1 MLERYLK
8 NLSVNVEPFAVCMVD
23 NHWRLTLPGP
33 PVAML
38 HFIVQ
43 GEGSV
48 LAPGLPRTRIGPNF
62 LIVIPRGAVHSLEAG
77 PDVNEELKIDCAPSG
92 PPVHH
97 IQAGDG
103 SDLVLVVGCGTLK
116 VHYGEAFGLF
126 DHLRQTLVVDL
137 SGVPEV
143 PILYQGILA
152 EQASGLP
159 GGPVLQGAIMTQLLV
174 HMFRKL
180 HEEEDTTLAWLNAL
194 DDPRLAAALDTIMN
208 DPGAPHTVD
217 SLADIAH
224 MSRSAFAKAFQ
235 EAFGDSPI
243 NLVNHVRMEQAAK
256 LLSAGNLPVERIAAR
271 MGYSSRS
278 HFSHA
283 FKKYTGQSPAEYRHG

>member
-8 NLSVNVEPFAVCMVD
+8 NLSVDVEPFALCLLD

-43 GEGSV
+43 GDGWL
-48 LAPGLPRTRIGPNF
+48 LAPGLPRTRIAPNF
-62 LIVIPRGAVHSLEAG
+62 LVVIPHGAVHSLEAG
-77 PDVNEELKIDCAPSG
+77 SEIDDEVIIDCAPSG
-92 PPVHH
+92 PPVHR

-103 SDLVLVVGCGTLK
+103 SNLVMVVGCGTLK
-116 VHYGEAFGLF
+116 VRYREAFGLF

-143 PILYQGILA
+143 PILYQGLLA
-152 EQASGLP
+152 EQASGQP

-180 HEEEDTTLAWLNAL
+180 SEEHDMKLSWLRAL
-194 DDPRLAAALDTIMN
+194 DDSRLASALDAIMD

-217 SLADIAH
+217 SLAEIAH
-224 MSRSAFAKAFQ
+224 MSRSAFAKAFHD
-235 EAFGDSPI
+235 AFHDSPI
-243 NLVNHVRMEQAAK
+243 SLLKHIRMEQAAK
-256 LLSAGNLPVERIAAR
+256 MLSAGGLPVERVAAKL
-271 MGYSSRS
+271 GYASRS
-278 HFSHA
+278 HFSHV
-283 FKKYTGQSPAEYRHG
+283 FKKHTGQAPGEFRQG

>member
-8 NLSVNVEPFAVCMVD
+8 NLSVEVEPFAVCMVD
-23 NHWRLTLPGP
+23 NRWRLTLPGP
-33 PVAML
+33 AIAML

-43 GEGSV
+43 GEGWV
-48 LAPGLPRTRIGPNF
+48 LAPGLARTPIGPNF
-62 LIVIPRGAVHSLEAG
+62 LIVIPHGAVHSLEAG
-77 PDVNEELKIDCAPSG
+77 PDVSEELTIDCAPSG

-103 SDLVLVVGCGTLK
+103 SHLELVVGCGTLK

-126 DHLRQTLVVDL
+126 DHLHQTLVVDL
-137 SGVPEV
+137 SDVREV
-143 PILYQGILA
+143 PILYQGLLA
-152 EQASGLP
+152 EQASGQP

-180 HEEEDTTLAWLNAL
+180 HEAHDTSLAWLTAL
-194 DDPRLAAALDTIMN
+194 DDKRLAAALDAIMD
-208 DPGAPHTVD
+208 DPGAHHTVD
-217 SLADIAH
+217 SLAEIAH

-235 EAFGDSPI
+235 EAFHDSPI
-243 NLVNHVRMEQAAK
+243 NLLKHVRMEQAAR
-256 LLSAGNLPVERIAAR
+256 LLSAGSLPVERIAAR
-271 MGYSSRS
+271 LGYSSRS

-283 FKKYTGQSPAEYRHG
+283 FKQHTGQSPAEFRQG

>member
-8 NLSVNVEPFAVCMVD
+8 NLSVEVEPFAVCLVD

-43 GEGSV
+43 GQGWV
-48 LAPGLPRTRIGPNF
+48 LAPGLPRSQISPNF
-62 LIVIPRGAVHSLEAG
+62 LIVIPHGAVHSLEAG
-77 PDVNEELKIDCAPSG
+77 PDVSEELKIDCAPSG

-103 SDLVLVVGCGTLK
+103 SDLELVVGCGTLK
-116 VHYGEAFGLF
+116 VNYGEAFGLF

-143 PILYQGILA
+143 PILYQGLLA
-152 EQASGLP
+152 EQASGQP
-159 GGPVLQGAIMTQLLV
+159 GGPVLRGAIMTQLLV

-180 HEEEDTTLAWLNAL
+180 HEENASPLAWLNAL
-194 DDPRLAAALDTIMN
+194 DDPRLGSALDAIMD
-208 DPGAPHTVD
+208 DPGAQHTVD
-217 SLADIAH
+217 SLADVAH

-235 EAFGDSPI
+235 EAFHDSPI
-243 NLVNHVRMEQAAK
+243 NLLKHVRMERATK
-256 LLSAGNLPVERIAAR
+256 LLNAGKLPVERIAAKL
-271 MGYSSRS
+271 GYSSRS

-283 FKKYTGQSPAEYRHG
+283 FKKHTGKSPAEFRG